1 MILYT
6 SQNPEQIN
14 RERYDQGDRG
24 DYNRSQMWRIFVLYI
39 LTGALCLVFSLIY
52 GVFSHG
58 VSSPYMTFLCLF
70 PLLAGAVP
78 HLFLALGRS
87 LPLPGRFTVN
97 LYNTGAASLT
107 LSSAMR
113 GIFEI
118 AGTGSV
124 FQTWLM
130 IAGAALCISGF
141 LVYLIQSGR
150 AASALLLALIL
161 SLTGCGAAAS
171 GTDSSA
177 GQSASSEEASAQS
190 ESSGSGSSEDDTGT
204 SSDSSSAVTAD
215 GTISTED
222 LFSDRDLEQSA
233 DLTAAEEYTV
243 SDSEAITITEEG
255 VYVISGSA
263 SDVTITVEAA
273 NEAKVQIVLDGVSVT
288 NTDAPVIYIKSADK
302 VFVTTAEGTENT
314 LEVTGTFTADGDTNT
329 DAVIYSK
336 DDLTLNGEG
345 TLTISSTDNA
355 VSCKDDLTV
364 TGGTYKINC
373 TSDAFEAND
382 SIAVS
387 GGTFE
392 LRCNNGLKAE
402 YDEDDTVGFI
412 CIEDGTF
419 TIDAQNDAI
428 HGTTV
433 VQIDGG
439 TFDLTGAE
447 CIEGTVVVING
458 GTIQISASD
467 DGVNATAKSSAYDVS
482 VTINGGDVTIGMGSG
497 DTDAIDANGSI
508 YINGGTVDITANSAF
523 DYDGEGS
530 LNGGTV
536 TVSGE
541 QVASLENQMA
551 GGGMRSGGAGTAGGQ
566 KGGMRGGV

>member
-1 MILYT
+1 MMENLFT
-6 SQNPEQIN
+6 SVITN
-14 RERYDQGDRG
+14 GA
-24 DYNRSQMWRIFVLYI
+24 
-39 LTGALCLVFSLIY
+39 LTGAA
-52 GVFSHG
+52 
-58 VSSPYMTFLCLF
+58 FLACTAGS
-70 PLLAGAVP
+70 LLAGAVP

-87 LPLPGRFTVN
+87 LPLPGLFAVN

-150 AASALLLALIL
+150 TASALLLALIL

-190 ESSGSGSSEDDTGT
+190 ESSGSGSSEDGTGT
-204 SSDSSSAVTAD
+204 SSDLSSAVTAD

-243 SDSEAITITEEG
+243 SDGEAITITEEG

-273 NEAKVQIVLDGVSVT
+273 DEAKIQIVLDGVSVT
-288 NTDAPVIYIKSADK
+288 NTDAPVIYIKLADK

-314 LEVTGTFTADGDTNT
+314 LEVTGTFTADGDINT
-329 DAVIYSK
+329 DAAIFSK

-387 GGTFE
+387 GGTF
-392 LRCNNGLKAE
+392 
-402 YDEDDTVGFI
+402 
-412 CIEDGTF
+412 
-419 TIDAQNDAI
+419 
-428 HGTTV
+428 
-433 VQIDGG
+433 
-439 TFDLTGAE
+439 DLTGAE
-447 CIEGTVVVING
+447 CIEGTAVVING

-467 DGVNATAKSSAYDVS
+467 DGINATAKSSAYDVS
-482 VTINGGDVTIGMGSG
+482 VTINGGDATIGMGSG

-536 TVSGE
+536 TVNGE